1 MSIDRYVTYL
11 TKRCPRELLV
21 SSVHVGIGGTME
33 ESFCDSTYGVEQRP
47 YTRTVLYHMAPR
59 WAREA
64 SLDRAKAKAKK
75 RAQ

>member
-1 MSIDRYVTYL
+1 MNNDRYVTYL

-21 SSVHVGIGGTME
+21 PSTHIGIGSTME
-33 ESFCDSTYGVEQRP
+33 ESLCDSTYGVDQRP

-64 SLDRAKAKAKK
+64 SLARAKE